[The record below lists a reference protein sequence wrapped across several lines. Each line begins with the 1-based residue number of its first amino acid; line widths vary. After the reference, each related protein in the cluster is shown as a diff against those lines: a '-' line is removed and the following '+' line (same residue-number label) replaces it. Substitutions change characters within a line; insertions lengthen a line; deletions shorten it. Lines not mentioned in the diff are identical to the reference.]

1 MKTIIAG
8 SRKFEDYDLFFSL
21 LKSSTKAKDTLLKTN
36 ELVSGGAR
44 GIDTLGILY
53 GRSINLKVRVFHAQ
67 WGTHGRA
74 AGPIRNK
81 QMADYAD
88 ALIAFWDGKSRGT
101 KNMILEMFKRRKPF
115 HIIRLDR

>member
-8 SRKFEDYDLFFSL
+8 SRTFEDYNAFLSL
-21 LKSSTKAKDTLLKTN
+21 LKSDSTAQDMLRKTI
-36 ELVSGGAR
+36 EVVTGGAR
-44 GIDTLGILY
+44 GIDTLGALY
-53 GRSINLKVRVFHAQ
+53 ARSINLKVRIFHAQ
-67 WGTHGRA
+67 WGSHGRA

-81 QMADYAD
+81 EMANYAD
-88 ALIAFWDGKSRGT
+88 SLIAFWDGKSRGT